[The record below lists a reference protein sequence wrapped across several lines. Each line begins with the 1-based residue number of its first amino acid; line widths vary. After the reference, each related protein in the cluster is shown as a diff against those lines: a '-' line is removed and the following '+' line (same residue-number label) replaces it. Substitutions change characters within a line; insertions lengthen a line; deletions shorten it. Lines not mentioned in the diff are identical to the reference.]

1 MSLQE
6 IALDPD
12 VLVPDALDD
21 GIRNILE
28 NCIGVR
34 RSESLLIVAE
44 PEANGHYRGNLGAAV
59 SNAARARGIATTLI
73 VADVSDGPEH
83 YPANVLAAIG
93 ASDHTLF
100 FSRLG
105 SRARFIDLP
114 GPGTKTVAYTLD
126 AESLA
131 APFGS
136 LPYRFVAELH
146 DLVVARIGRARSY
159 RLTCA
164 NGSDLT
170 MALEPSDVG
179 IPPALTPFKVRNF
192 PVMIFPPISAARAE
206 GRVAL
211 GLAILST
218 SIHDYPDPVLPL
230 SSPLVLDIADGRI
243 VAFGG
248 DEAQAERA
256 SRHFERVAGLFGA
269 DPRAFNSWHTGINP
283 TTFFR
288 GRALDDLERWG
299 DVAFGSPS
307 YTHFHM
313 VGQDPGE
320 ICGSL
325 FNATIRFDDEVLWDR
340 GRFAFLDHP
349 DVQALAE
356 RHGVSSDLFAAQ
368 QPIGVE

>member
-1 MSLQE
+1 MTVPHVPQ
-6 IALDPD
+6 APAGLDK
-12 VLVPDALDD
+12 
-21 GIRNILE
+21 GISNILD
-28 NCIGVR
+28 NCIGIAPGA
-34 RSESLLIVAE
+34 SLLVVAE
-44 PEANGHYRGNLGAAV
+44 PEANAYYRGNLGLAV
-59 SNAARARGIATTLI
+59 ADAARARGIAATLV

-105 SRARFIDLP
+105 SQARFIDLP
-114 GPGTKTVAYTLD
+114 GPGTKTVAYILD

-136 LPYRFVAELH
+136 LPYGFVAELH
-146 DLVVARIGRARSY
+146 DLLVARIGRARSY
-159 RLTCA
+159 RLTCP

-170 MALEPSDVG
+170 MALEPTDVG
-179 IPPALTPFKVRNF
+179 TPQALTPFKVRNF
-192 PVMIFPPISAARAE
+192 PVMIFPPISAARAR

-211 GLAILST
+211 TLAIIST
-218 SIHDYPDPVLPL
+218 SIHDYADPVLPL
-230 SSPLVLDIADGRI
+230 DTPLLLEIEDGKI
-243 VAFGG
+243 TQFGG
-248 DEAQAERA
+248 DPVQAERVA
-256 SRHFERVAGLFGA
+256 AHFERVAGLFGA

-313 VGQDPGE
+313 VGADPGE

-325 FNATIRFDDEVLWDR
+325 FNATIRFDDEILWDR
-340 GRFAFLDHP
+340 GRFAFLDRP
-349 DVQALAE
+349 EVQALAA
-356 RHGVSSDLFAAQ
+356 RHGVSTALFSTQ